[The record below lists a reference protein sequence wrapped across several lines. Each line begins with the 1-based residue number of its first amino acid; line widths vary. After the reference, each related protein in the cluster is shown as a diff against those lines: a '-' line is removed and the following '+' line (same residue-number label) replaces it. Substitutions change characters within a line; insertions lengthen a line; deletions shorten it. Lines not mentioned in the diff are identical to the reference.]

1 MKIKFSDRYQCVDCF
16 DGGSDN
22 ELRRLITSGNFDVVG
37 VIVAWRKSRSRT
49 QVKYGEDLVRN
60 AEGVDS
66 SKWLKVYA

>member
-1 MKIKFSDRYQCVDCF
+1 M
-16 DGGSDN
+16 
-22 ELRRLITSGNFDVVG
+22 RRLITSGNFDVVG

-60 AEGVDS
+60 AEGVVS